1 MQFELDNDQGSA
13 MAHATPPGWAHS
25 LRRPEPM
32 EYQHVRMALDGDVAV
47 ITLDNPGR
55 RNALSR
61 DMQLGLR
68 ALIDQVRDTP
78 AIRAVL
84 LTAAGNAFCA
94 GADLAGN
101 AIPAGQEHLSR
112 GAATQKVMEELS
124 NPIITG
130 LRELPVP
137 VVSALPGAVAG
148 AGVGIALAA
157 DVVIAA
163 RSAYFYLPF
172 ISRLGIVPDLGTTWF
187 LQQLVGR
194 GRAGALTLLGDRLS
208 AEKAEQWGLVWACV
222 DDAALQD
229 EAIQVARRLA
239 KLPAHAAQ
247 ETRRA
252 YEAASRND
260 LRAQLQYEA
269 GRQRELL
276 DRPEFEEGVRAFLEK
291 REPDFRR
298 MSS

>member
-1 MQFELDNDQGSA
+1 MDRMEL
-13 MAHATPPGWAHS
+13 
-25 LRRPEPM
+25 R
-32 EYQHVRMALDGDVAV
+32 HVRMERDGDVAV

-61 DMQLGLR
+61 DMQQGLGT
-68 ALIDQVRDTP
+68 LIDELGATP

-112 GAATQKVMEELS
+112 GQATQLVMEELS

-137 VVSALPGAVAG
+137 VVTALPGVVAG
-148 AGVGIALAA
+148 AGIGIALAA

-172 ISRLGIVPDLGTTWF
+172 IPKLGIVPDLGTTWF

-194 GRAGALTLLGDRLS
+194 GRAHT
-208 AEKAEQWGLVWACV
+208 
-222 DDAALQD
+222 
-229 EAIQVARRLA
+229 
-239 KLPAHAAQ
+239 
-247 ETRRA
+247 
-252 YEAASRND
+252 
-260 LRAQLQYEA
+260 A
-269 GRQRELL
+269 GRAPGRGQGGAMGR
-276 DRPEFEEGVRAFLEK
+276 RVGVRG
-291 REPDFRR
+291 RR
-298 MSS
+298 NPAGRGDESRAPAGQTARACRAGDAPRL

>member
-1 MQFELDNDQGSA
+1 M
-13 MAHATPPGWAHS
+13 
-25 LRRPEPM
+25 EP
-32 EYQHVRMALDGDVAV
+32 QHVHLAREGDVAV

-61 DMQLGLR
+61 AMQNGLR
-68 ALIDQVRDTP
+68 TLLDEVRRTP

-84 LTAAGNAFCA
+84 LTAAGDAFCA

-101 AIPAGQEHLSR
+101 AIPEGQEHLTR
-112 GAATQKVMEELS
+112 GQATQKVMEELS
-124 NPIITG
+124 NPIITA

-137 VVSALPGAVAG
+137 VVSALPGVVAG

-172 ISRLGIVPDLGTTWF
+172 IPRLGIVPDLGTTWF
-187 LQQLVGR
+187 LQRLLGT
-194 GRAGALTLLGDRLS
+194 GRASALTLLGHKLP
-208 AEKAEQWGLVWACV
+208 AEKAEQWGLVWSCV
-222 DDAALQD
+222 DDHALR
-229 EAIQVARRLA
+229 ETALSLARQLARLPGHGA
-239 KLPAHAAQ
+239 L

-252 YEAASRND
+252 YEAAARND
-260 LRAQLQYEA
+260 LPRQLQYEA
-269 GRQRELL
+269 ERQRELI

-291 REPDFRR
+291 RDPDFARLGDHR
-298 MSS
+298 A

>member
-1 MQFELDNDQGSA
+1 MQ
-13 MAHATPPGWAHS
+13 T
-25 LRRPEPM
+25 
-32 EYQHVRMALDGDVAV
+32 QHVTLKRDGDIAV
-47 ITLDNPGR
+47 VTLDNPAR

-61 DMQLGLR
+61 DMQHGL
-68 ALIDQVRDTP
+68 L
-78 AIRAVL
+78 AILHELREDASLRAVL

-101 AIPAGQEHLSR
+101 AIPAGQEHLTR
-112 GAATQKVMEELS
+112 GQATQKVMEDLS

-137 VVSALPGAVAG
+137 VVAALPGVAAG

-172 ISRLGIVPDLGTTWF
+172 IPKLGIVPDLGTTWF
-187 LQQLVGR
+187 LQQLIGR
-194 GRAGALTLLGDRLS
+194 GRAAALTLLGDRLG
-208 AEKAEQWGLVWACV
+208 AEQAQQWGLVWACV
-222 DDAALQD
+222 DDAALR
-229 EAIQVARRLA
+229 EESMKLARRLA
-239 KLPAHAAQ
+239 KLPAHAAI

-269 GRQRELL
+269 ERQRELL

-291 REPDFRR
+291 REPDFRAK
-298 MSS
+298 

>member
-1 MQFELDNDQGSA
+1 
-13 MAHATPPGWAHS
+13 
-25 LRRPEPM
+25 M
-32 EYQHVRMALDGDVAV
+32 ERDGDVAV

-61 DMQLGLR
+61 EMQHGLR
-68 ALIDQVRDTP
+68 DRIAEVRED
-78 AIRAVL
+78 ASIGAVL
-84 LTAAGNAFCA
+84 LTAAGDAFCA

-112 GAATQKVMEELS
+112 GEATQKVMEELS
-124 NPIITG
+124 NPIVAG
-130 LRELPVP
+130 LHELPVP
-137 VVSALPGAVAG
+137 VVCALPGVAAG

-172 ISRLGIVPDLGTTWF
+172 IPRLGIVPDLGTTWF
-187 LQQLVGR
+187 LQQFLGR
-194 GRAGALTLLGDRLS
+194 GRATALTLLGDRLS
-208 AEKAEQWGLVWACV
+208 AEKAMQWGLVWDCV

-229 EAIQVARRLA
+229 EAMRIARRLA
-239 KLPAHAAQ
+239 RLPAHAAI
-247 ETRRA
+247 ETRQA
-252 YEAASRND
+252 YEAAGRNN

-269 GRQRELL
+269 GRQRVLL

-291 REPDFRR
+291 RDPEFRR
-298 MSS
+298 PAR

>member
-1 MQFELDNDQGSA
+1 MD
-13 MAHATPPGWAHS
+13 
-25 LRRPEPM
+25 RM
-32 EYQHVRMALDGDVAV
+32 EYQHVRMARDGDVAV

-61 DMQLGLR
+61 DMQQGLR
-68 ALIDQVRDTP
+68 ALIDEVGASPD
-78 AIRAVL
+78 IRAVL

-101 AIPAGQEHLSR
+101 AIPSGQEHLSR
-112 GAATQKVMEELS
+112 GQATQAVMEELS

-137 VVSALPGAVAG
+137 VVSALPGVVAG
-148 AGVGIALAA
+148 AGIGIALAA
-157 DVVIAA
+157 DIVIAA

-172 ISRLGIVPDLGTTWF
+172 IPKLGIVPDLGTTWF

-194 GRAGALTLLGDRLS
+194 GRATALTLLGVRLG
-208 AEKAEQWGLVWACV
+208 AEKAEQWGIVWSCV

-229 EAIQVARRLA
+229 EAIKTARQLA
-239 KLPAHAAQ
+239 RLPAHAAL

-269 GRQRELL
+269 ERQRELL

-298 MSS
+298 LNP

>member
-1 MQFELDNDQGSA
+1 
-13 MAHATPPGWAHS
+13 MAAPQPLPSMGG
-25 LRRPEPM
+25 M
-32 EYQHVRMALDGDVAV
+32 EHRHVRLERDGDIAV
-47 ITLDNPGR
+47 ITLDNPTR

-61 DMQLGLR
+61 DMQVGLR
-68 ALIDQVRDTP
+68 ALVAQVAATP
-78 AIRAVL
+78 QIRAVL
-84 LTAAGNAFCA
+84 LTASGNAFCA

-101 AIPAGQEHLSR
+101 AIPEGQEHLTR
-112 GAATQKVMEELS
+112 GQATRKVMEELS

-137 VVSALPGAVAG
+137 VVCAIPGVAAG

-157 DVVIAA
+157 DVVLAA

-172 ISRLGIVPDLGTTWF
+172 IPKLGIVPDLGTTWF

-194 GRAGALTLLGDRLS
+194 GRAAALTLLGDRLS
-208 AEKAEQWGLVWACV
+208 AEKAEQWGLIWSCV
-222 DDAALQD
+222 DDAALRD
-229 EAIQVARRLA
+229 EAMKVACQLA
-239 KLPAHAAQ
+239 RLPAHAAL

-252 YEAASRND
+252 CEAAARND

-269 GRQRELL
+269 DRQGELL

-298 MSS
+298 LGT